1 MEQVLIK
8 ADRRSGTGKGV
19 ARKTRAAGRI
29 PAVLYGGGV
38 DPVSITISSKD
49 WDTITRRMKRNVILD
64 MEIHGGAS
72 VENRP
77 VMVKEVQR
85 DGLGTR
91 IMHIDFLQVSMEK
104 MVEVEVPIHLT
115 GKSKGEILG
124 GVIDVHLRSIKV
136 ECLPGQIP
144 EEIVIDMTE
153 LDIGDSVHVSDISLP
168 GVKLIEHGDVAI
180 LGVVPPTVEDKRAA
194 ATEEAAAEAAESKEK
209 EE

>member
-8 ADRRSGTGKGV
+8 ADRRSATGKGV
-19 ARKTRAAGRI
+19 ARKARAAGKI
-29 PAVLYGGGV
+29 PAVLYGGCV
-38 DPVSITISSKD
+38 DSVSITISSKD

-85 DGLGTR
+85 NGVGTE

-104 MVEVEVPIHLT
+104 TVEVEVPIHLS
-115 GKSKGEILG
+115 GKSKGEVLG
-124 GVIDVHLRSIKV
+124 GVIDIHLRSIKV

-144 EEIVIDMTE
+144 EEIVVDLTE

-180 LGVVPPTVEDKRAA
+180 LSVVPPTVEEKKV
-194 ATEEAAAEAAESKEK
+194 ATEEAAAEVPETKEK

>member
-8 ADRRSGTGKGV
+8 ADRRSATGKGV
-19 ARKTRAAGRI
+19 ARKARAAGKI

-49 WDTITRRMKRNVILD
+49 WDKITRHMKRNVILD

-72 VENRP
+72 IENRP

-85 DGLGTR
+85 DGLGTK

-104 MVEVEVPIHLT
+104 TVEVEVPIHLT
-115 GKSKGEILG
+115 GKSKGEVLG

-153 LDIGDSVHVSDISLP
+153 LDIGDSVHVSDIALP

-180 LGVVPPTVEDKRAA
+180 LSVVPPTVEEKKV
-194 ATEEAAAEAAESKEK
+194 ATEEAAAEAPEAKEK

>member
-8 ADRRSGTGKGV
+8 ADRRASTGKGV
-19 ARKTRAAGRI
+19 ARKIRGAGRI
-29 PAVLYGGGV
+29 PAVLYGGNV
-38 DPVSITISSKD
+38 EPVSITILLKD
-49 WDTITRRMKRNVILD
+49 WERITRHMKRNVILD
-64 MEIHGGAS
+64 MEIHSGES

-91 IMHIDFLQVSMEK
+91 VMHIDFFQVSMEK
-104 MVEVEVPIHLT
+104 MVEVEVPIHLR
-115 GKSKGEILG
+115 GKAKGEILG
-124 GVIDVHLRSIKV
+124 GIIDIHLRSIKV

-153 LDIGDSVHVSDISLP
+153 FNIGDSVHVSDISLP
-168 GVKLIEHGDVAI
+168 GVKLVEHGGVSI
-180 LGVVPPTVEDKRAA
+180 LSVVPPTVEEKREAV
-194 ATEEAAAEAAESKEK
+194 EAAAVVPETKEK

>member
-8 ADRRSGTGKGV
+8 ADRRSATGKGV
-19 ARKTRAAGRI
+19 ARKARAAGRI

-49 WDTITRRMKRNVILD
+49 WEKITRHMKRNVILD
-64 MEIHGGAS
+64 MEIHGGDS

-85 DGLGTR
+85 DGLG
-91 IMHIDFLQVSMEK
+91 IEVKHIDFLQVSMEK
-104 MVEVEVPIHLT
+104 TVEVEVPIHLT

-144 EEIVIDMTE
+144 EEIVIDMTQ

-168 GVKLIEHGDVAI
+168 GVKLVEHGDVAI
-180 LGVVPPTVEDKRAA
+180 LSVVPPTVEEKRI
-194 ATEEAAAEAAESKEK
+194 ATEEAAAAEAPEAKEK

>member
-19 ARKTRAAGRI
+19 ARKARASGRI

-85 DGLGTR
+85 NGLGTQ

-144 EEIVIDMTE
+144 EEIVINMTE

-180 LGVVPPTVEDKRAA
+180 LSVVPPTVEEKRGA
-194 ATEEAAAEAAESKEK
+194 ATEEFAAEAAESKEK

>member
-8 ADRRSGTGKGV
+8 ADKRVSTGKGL
-19 ARKTRAAGRI
+19 ARKIRGAGKI
-29 PAVLYGGGV
+29 PAVLYGGNIE
-38 DPVSITISSKD
+38 PVSITISSKD
-49 WDTITRRMKRNVILD
+49 WDVITRRMKRNVILD
-64 MEIHGGAS
+64 MEIHGGEA

-91 IMHIDFLQVSMEK
+91 ILHIDFYQVSMEK
-104 MVEVEVPIHLT
+104 MVEVEVPIHLK
-115 GKSKGEILG
+115 GKCKGEVLG
-124 GVIDVHLRSIKV
+124 GIVDVHLRSMKV
-136 ECLPGQIP
+136 ECLPTQIP

-168 GVKLIEHGDVAI
+168 GVKLVELGGVAI
-180 LGVVPPTVEDKRAA
+180 LSVIPPAVEEKKGA
-194 ATEEAAAEAAESKEK
+194 EEAVEVPEAAKEK

>member
-19 ARKTRAAGRI
+19 ARKARAAGMI

-49 WDTITRRMKRNVILD
+49 WDKITRHMKRNVILD

-85 DGLGTR
+85 NGVGTE

-104 MVEVEVPIHLT
+104 TVEVEVPIHLS
-115 GKSKGEILG
+115 GKSKGEVLG
-124 GVIDVHLRSIKV
+124 GVIDIHLRSIKV

-144 EEIVIDMTE
+144 EEIVVDLTE

-180 LGVVPPTVEDKRAA
+180 LSVVPPTVEEKKV
-194 ATEEAAAEAAESKEK
+194 ATEEAAAEVPETKEK

>member
-8 ADRRSGTGKGV
+8 ADRRSATGKGV
-19 ARKTRAAGRI
+19 ARKARAVGKI

-49 WDTITRRMKRNVILD
+49 WDKITRHMKRNVILD

-72 VENRP
+72 IENRP

-85 DGLGTR
+85 DGLGTK

-104 MVEVEVPIHLT
+104 TVEVEVPIHLT
-115 GKSKGEILG
+115 GKSKGEVLG

-153 LDIGDSVHVSDISLP
+153 LDIGDSVHVSDIALP

-180 LGVVPPTVEDKRAA
+180 LSVVPPTVEEKKA
-194 ATEEAAAEAAESKEK
+194 ATEEAAAEAPEAKEK

>member
-8 ADRRSGTGKGV
+8 ADRRSATGKGV
-19 ARKTRAAGRI
+19 ARKARAAGRI

-49 WDTITRRMKRNVILD
+49 WDKITRHMKRNVILD
-64 MEIHGGAS
+64 MEIHGADS
-72 VENRP
+72 VESRP

-85 DGLGTR
+85 NGLGTE

-104 MVEVEVPIHLT
+104 TVEVEVSIHLK
-115 GKSKGEILG
+115 GKSKGEVLG

-180 LGVVPPTVEDKRAA
+180 LSVVPPTVEEKRV
-194 ATEEAAAEAAESKEK
+194 ATEEAAAEASEAKEK

>member
-8 ADRRSGTGKGV
+8 ADRRSATGKGV
-19 ARKTRAAGRI
+19 ARKARAAGKI

-49 WDTITRRMKRNVILD
+49 WDKITRHMKRNVILD

-72 VENRP
+72 IENRP

-85 DGLGTR
+85 DGLGTE

-104 MVEVEVPIHLT
+104 TVEVEVPIHLS
-115 GKSKGEILG
+115 GKSKGEVLG
-124 GVIDVHLRSIKV
+124 GVIDIHLRSIKV

-144 EEIVIDMTE
+144 EEIVVDLTE

-180 LGVVPPTVEDKRAA
+180 LSVVPPTVEEKKV
-194 ATEEAAAEAAESKEK
+194 ATEEAAAEVPETKEK

>member
-8 ADRRSGTGKGV
+8 ADRRSATGKGV
-19 ARKTRAAGRI
+19 ARKARAVGKI

-49 WDTITRRMKRNVILD
+49 WDKITRHMKRNVILD

-72 VENRP
+72 IENRP

-85 DGLGTR
+85 DGLGTE

-104 MVEVEVPIHLT
+104 TVEVEVPIHLT
-115 GKSKGEILG
+115 GKSKGEVLG

-153 LDIGDSVHVSDISLP
+153 LDIGDSVHVSDIALP

-180 LGVVPPTVEDKRAA
+180 LSVVPPTVEEKKA
-194 ATEEAAAEAAESKEK
+194 ATEEAAAEAPEAKEK

>member
-8 ADRRSGTGKGV
+8 ADRRSATGKGV
-19 ARKTRAAGRI
+19 ARKARAAGRI

-38 DPVSITISSKD
+38 DPLSITISSKD
-49 WDTITRRMKRNVILD
+49 WEKITRHMKRNVILD

-85 DGLGTR
+85 DGVGTE

-104 MVEVEVPIHLT
+104 LVEVEVPIHLT
-115 GKSKGEILG
+115 GKSKGEVLG

-153 LDIGDSVHVSDISLP
+153 LDIGDSVHVSDISLR

-180 LGVVPPTVEDKRAA
+180 LSVVPPTVEEKRAA
-194 ATEEAAAEAAESKEK
+194 AEEAAAEVPAEAKEK

>member
-8 ADRRSGTGKGV
+8 ADRRSATGKGV
-19 ARKTRAAGRI
+19 ARKARAAGKI

-38 DPVSITISSKD
+38 DSVSITISSKD

-85 DGLGTR
+85 NGVGTE

-104 MVEVEVPIHLT
+104 TVEVEVPIHLS
-115 GKSKGEILG
+115 GKSKGEVLG
-124 GVIDVHLRSIKV
+124 GVIDIHLRSIKV

-144 EEIVIDMTE
+144 EEIVVDLTE

-180 LGVVPPTVEDKRAA
+180 LSVVPPTVEEKKV
-194 ATEEAAAEAAESKEK
+194 ATEEAAAEVPETKEK

>member
-8 ADRRSGTGKGV
+8 ADTRSGRGKGV
-19 ARKTRAAGRI
+19 ARKARAAGRI

-49 WDTITRRMKRNVILD
+49 WDKITRHMKRNVILD
-64 MEIHGGAS
+64 MEIHGGDS
-72 VENRP
+72 VESRP

-85 DGLGTR
+85 DGLGTE

-104 MVEVEVPIHLT
+104 TVEVEVSIHLT
-115 GKSKGEILG
+115 GKSKGEVLG

-180 LGVVPPTVEDKRAA
+180 LSVVPPTVEEKKAA
-194 ATEEAAAEAAESKEK
+194 AEEAAAEASEAKEK

>member
-1 MEQVLIK
+1 M
-8 ADRRSGTGKGV
+8 
-19 ARKTRAAGRI
+19 
-29 PAVLYGGGV
+29 LYGGGV
-38 DPVSITISSKD
+38 DPLSITISSKD
-49 WDTITRRMKRNVILD
+49 WDRITRHMKRNVILD

-85 DGLGTR
+85 DGVGTE

-104 MVEVEVPIHLT
+104 LVEVEVPIHLT
-115 GKSKGEILG
+115 GKSKGEVLG

-153 LDIGDSVHVSDISLP
+153 LDIGDSVHVSDISLR

-180 LGVVPPTVEDKRAA
+180 LSVVPPTVEEKRAA
-194 ATEEAAAEAAESKEK
+194 AEEAAAEVPAEAKEK